1 MGATIIER
9 IVAAKVGRPVAAGEV
24 VWLPQDIVTAR
35 DFGGAS
41 VVKNFVDAY
50 GKDARVFDPQRIRFT
65 FDCNAPANT
74 VGYATNQQICRD
86 FAGKQG
92 IKVHDVD
99 AGIGSH
105 LLIEQG
111 LALPGTTAIGTDS
124 HYNILGAVGALG
136 QGMGDIDVA
145 SAFKKGQIWF
155 EVPPS
160 IRVNVNGRL
169 APNASAKDLTLAIVK
184 HFGSDG
190 LLGKSAEFYGEVVEQ
205 LNLPGRITLASMG
218 TEMSA
223 VVCFI
228 PPNAI
233 VLDWLE
239 PRAGARPESIA
250 ADADAPYI
258 KEVTLDLGEIEPMI
272 ACPFSPDNVRPVR
285 EVAAENV
292 RLDSGFIGSCTNG
305 RAEDF
310 ASAYA
315 QLEGG
320 KVAERVTLKLVPAT
334 REVYAELLFSGLLEK
349 LFTAG
354 ALVHNQGCGGCA
366 AGQVGM
372 TGEGEVQISTSNR
385 NFRGKQGAGRTYL
398 ASPATVAASVRA
410 GRIVVPEVVQ

>member
-1 MGATIIER
+1 MGATIIEK
-9 IVAAKVGRPVAAGEV
+9 IVAAKAGRAVAPGEV
-24 VWLPQDIVTAR
+24 VWLPQDVVTAR

-41 VVKNFVDAY
+41 VVKNFVEAY
-50 GKDARVFDPQRIRFT
+50 GEDAEVFDPDRIRFT

-86 FAGKQG
+86 FARKHN

-111 LALPGTTAIGTDS
+111 LALPETTAIGTDS

-136 QGMGDIDVA
+136 QGMGDLDVA
-145 SAFKKGQIWF
+145 FAFKKGQVWF

-169 APNASAKDLTLAIVK
+169 APNVSAKDLTLAVVK

-190 LLGKSAEFYGEVVEQ
+190 LLGKCAEFYGDVVEQ
-205 LNLPGRITLASMG
+205 LDLPGRITLASMA

-223 VVCFI
+223 VSIFI
-228 PPNAI
+228 PPTEAI
-233 VLDWLE
+233 LKWLE
-239 PRAGARPESIA
+239 RRAGSRPEGIS
-250 ADADAPYI
+250 ADPDAQYAE
-258 KEVTLDLGEIEPMI
+258 EVTLELGEIEPMI
-272 ACPFSPDNVRPVR
+272 ACPFSPDNVRTVR
-285 EVAAENV
+285 EVAGENV
-292 RLDSGFIGSCTNG
+292 RIDSGFIGSCTNG

-310 ASAYA
+310 AAAYA

-320 KVAERVTLKLVPAT
+320 KVADRVTLKLVPAT
-334 REVYAELLFSGLLEK
+334 REVYAEMLYGGLLEK
-349 LFTAG
+349 LFSAG

-372 TGEGEVQISTSNR
+372 TGEGEVQVSTSNR

-410 GRIVVPEVVQ
+410 GHIAVPEVRQ

>member
-1 MGATIIER
+1 MGATIIEK
-9 IVAAKVGRPVAAGEV
+9 IVAAKVGHAVAAGDV
-24 VWLPQDIVTAR
+24 VWLPQDVVTAR

-41 VVKNFVDAY
+41 VVKNFTEAY
-50 GKDARVFDPQRIRFT
+50 GEDAKVFDAGRIRFT

-86 FAGKQG
+86 FARKHN

-111 LALPGTTAIGTDS
+111 LALPGVTAIGTDS

-145 SAFKKGQIWF
+145 YAFRKGQVWF

-169 APNASAKDLTLAIVK
+169 ASNTSAKDLTLAVVK

-190 LLGKSAEFYGEVVEQ
+190 LLGKSAEFYGDVVDA
-205 LNLPGRITLASMG
+205 LDIPGRITLASMG

-223 VVCFI
+223 LVCFI
-228 PPNAI
+228 PPDAGA
-233 VLDWLE
+233 LDWLG
-239 PRAGARPESIA
+239 RRVGGKVDGIH
-250 ADADAPYI
+250 ADADAAYAE
-258 KEVTLDLGEIEPMI
+258 EVTIELGEIEPMI
-272 ACPFSPDNVRPVR
+272 ACPFSPDNVRTVR

-292 RLDSGFIGSCTNG
+292 RIDSGFIGSCTNG
-305 RAEDF
+305 RAEDYAAAF
-310 ASAYA
+310 A
-315 QLEGG
+315 QLAGG
-320 KVAERVTLKLVPAT
+320 HLADGVTLKLVPAT
-334 REVYAELLFSGLLEK
+334 REVYAELLFGGLLEK
-349 LFTAG
+349 LFSVG

-372 TGEGEVQISTSNR
+372 TGEGEVQVSTSNR
-385 NFRGKQGAGRTYL
+385 NFRGKQGAGQTYL
-398 ASPATVAASVRA
+398 ASPATVAASVHA
-410 GRIVVPEVVQ
+410 GRIVVPEVVK

>member
-1 MGATIIER
+1 MGATIIEK
-9 IVAAKVGRPVAAGEV
+9 IVAARVGHPVAVGEV

-41 VVKNFVDAY
+41 VVKNFLEAY
-50 GKDARVFDPQRIRFT
+50 GEDAEVFDRERIRFT

-86 FAGKQG
+86 FARKHN

-145 SAFKKGQIWF
+145 YAFRKGQVWF
-155 EVPPS
+155 EVPLS
-160 IRVNVNGRL
+160 IRVNVNGKF
-169 APNASAKDLTLAIVK
+169 ATNASAKDLTLAVVK

-190 LLGKSAEFYGEVVEQ
+190 LLGKSAEFYGDVVEQ
-205 LNLPGRITLASMG
+205 LDLPGRITLASMG

-223 VVCFI
+223 LVCFI
-228 PPNAI
+228 PPNAA

-239 PRAGARPESIA
+239 RRAGSRPECIA
-250 ADADAPYI
+250 ADTDAAYAG
-258 KEVTLDLGEIEPMI
+258 EVTLDLGEIEPMI
-272 ACPFSPDNVRPVR
+272 ACPYSPDNVRLVR
-285 EVAAENV
+285 EVAAESI
-292 RLDSGFIGSCTNG
+292 RLDTGFIGSCTNG
-305 RAEDF
+305 RAEDYAAAF
-310 ASAYA
+310 A

-320 KVAERVTLKLVPAT
+320 HVADGVTLKLVPAT
-334 REVYAELLFSGLLEK
+334 REVYAEMLYSGVLEK
-349 LFTAG
+349 LFSVG

-372 TGEGEVQISTSNR
+372 TGEGEVQVSTSNR
-385 NFRGKQGAGRTYL
+385 NFRGKQGAGQTYL

-410 GRIVVPEVVQ
+410 GRIVVPEVAQ